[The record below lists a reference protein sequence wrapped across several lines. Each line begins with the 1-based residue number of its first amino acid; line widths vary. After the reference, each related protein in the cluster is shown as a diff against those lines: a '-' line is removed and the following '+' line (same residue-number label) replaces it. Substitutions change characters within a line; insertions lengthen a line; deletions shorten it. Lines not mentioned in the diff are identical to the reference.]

1 MQNIKTKKGE
11 NKEMLHTSTATL
23 TRAVELLN
31 DSKNGI
37 LLIQSDSVSEYD
49 QIARDWSCNHVHRK
63 IVDNKEISYNL
74 YPILYHKQKWKNV
87 YIKSRNSALTKIF
100 EKWSEYGK
108 FKDSEPLNCVPFIKY
123 LEQIQFYDADY
134 MLAIVGGE

>member
-100 EKWSEYGK
+100 EKWSEYNK
-108 FKDSEPLNCVPFIKY
+108 FKDSEPLNCVPFIIY

>member
-49 QIARDWSCNHVHRK
+49 QIVRDWSCNHVHRK

-100 EKWSEYGK
+100 EKWSEYDN
-108 FKDSEPLNCVPFIKY
+108 FKDSEPLNCLPFIKY

-134 MLAIVGGE
+134 MLVIVGGE